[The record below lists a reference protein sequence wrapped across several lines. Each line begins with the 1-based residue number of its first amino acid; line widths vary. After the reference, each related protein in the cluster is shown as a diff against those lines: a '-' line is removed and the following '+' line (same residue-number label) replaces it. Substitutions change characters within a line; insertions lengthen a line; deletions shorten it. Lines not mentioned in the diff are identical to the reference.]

1 MLIRYPTGFYLS
13 SYSEEFLK
21 DKSLT
26 YLISNTDPPR
36 TDLLYAKVPMGVLLL
51 SREPKDTN
59 VINRRKTSFGDLIY
73 TISRATRSSEGNNA
87 RQYELGQVL
96 DFNDISGK
104 DVDPM
109 LVSEVTEVQH
119 DTNRLDYSSMG
130 LTEDEQSAIE
140 DVSLAAQIDL
150 TSRLNELKRLR
161 ANAEEAINTNQKI
174 INDTTKTIDS
184 LEVTLSEAPSYGS
197 LATELANVEDI
208 IIKLKSR
215 RDIAFI
221 DRDENIALANFYAS
235 EASKVIDRLRTVGVL
250 VK

>member
-13 SYSEEFLK
+13 SYSEESLK

-26 YLISNTDPPR
+26 YLISNTNPPR
-36 TDLLYAKVPMGVLLL
+36 TDLIYAKIPMGVLLI

-59 VINRRKTSFGDLIY
+59 VINRRKISFGDLIY
-73 TISRATRSSEGNNA
+73 SISKAARSSEGNNS

-96 DFNDISGK
+96 EFNEASGK

-130 LTEDEQSAIE
+130 LTEEEQNAIE
-140 DVSLAAQIDL
+140 EISLAAQIDL
-150 TSRLNELKRLR
+150 TNRLNELKRLR
-161 ANAEEAINTNQKI
+161 SNTEEAINTSQKI
-174 INDTTKTIDS
+174 INETTRTIDS
-184 LEVTLSEAPSYGS
+184 LEITLSEAPTYGS

-208 IIKLKSR
+208 IIKLKAK
-215 RDIAFI
+215 RDEAFV
-221 DRDENIALANFYAS
+221 DRDNNITLANFYAS
-235 EASKVIDRLRTVGVL
+235 ESAKVIDRLRTVGVL